1 MGSGESDVNCIR
13 VASSWEVVSLAA
25 ARRLRTYQNMVEAI
39 RARAPMEMPT
49 PIPAWAPVER
59 EELVAGVEGE
69 VEEEEED
76 AEAEVVGAAEL
87 DDEAEEL
94 LVLVEE
100 DEMSVAVA
108 PRVTARVIAR
118 TVPQQSVLFFP
129 QHQV

>member
-1 MGSGESDVNCIR
+1 MNCIR
-13 VASSWEVVSLAA
+13 VASSWEEVVSFAV
-25 ARRLRTYQNMVEAI
+25 ARRLRTYQNMVAPI

-59 EELVAGVEGE
+59 EELVAVED
-69 VEEEEED
+69 EED
-76 AEAEVVGAAEL
+76 DEEDFDAEVVFAAEV

-100 DEMSVAVA
+100 DEVSVAVA
-108 PRVTARVIAR
+108 PRVTARVIALS
-118 TVPQQSVLFFP
+118 VPQQSVLFFP